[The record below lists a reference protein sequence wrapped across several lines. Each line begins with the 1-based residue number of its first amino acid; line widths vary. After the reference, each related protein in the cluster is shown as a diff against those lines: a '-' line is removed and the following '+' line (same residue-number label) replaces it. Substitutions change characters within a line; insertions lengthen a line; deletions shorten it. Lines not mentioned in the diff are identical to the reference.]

1 MIDSSQNELDK
12 ITNLAELLQYRALHQ
27 KNQTAYTFLVDG
39 ERESISLT
47 YQELDRM
54 ARGIAAQLQLVPPGD
69 SALLLYPPG
78 LEFIAAFFGCLYAGV
93 IAVPVYPPTK
103 NYQISQLQVIITDAQ
118 ATVLLTTTSILDK
131 IKNQPTE
138 SSELVKLPY
147 LATDNLP
154 DPPNQELNLYSA
166 KPETIAFLQYSPS
179 NTARPRGA
187 KISHDNL
194 MHNECTIIES
204 LWTYREKCH
213 CQLFASL
220 P

>member
-1 MIDSSQNELDK
+1 M
-12 ITNLAELLQYRALHQ
+12 
-27 KNQTAYTFLVDG
+27 
-39 ERESISLT
+39 
-47 YQELDRM
+47 
-54 ARGIAAQLQLVPPGD
+54 
-69 SALLLYPPG
+69 
-78 LEFIAAFFGCLYAGV
+78 
-93 IAVPVYPPTK
+93 
-103 NYQISQLQVIITDAQ
+103 
-118 ATVLLTTTSILDK
+118 LTTTSILDK

-166 KPETIAFLQYSPS
+166 KPETIAFLQYSPG